1 MDPSFVQPAS
11 HEGPCIFG
19 HFILALHPSLLI
31 ESGHG
36 VCVKTVVGKEYI
48 DGLAGLWNVL
58 VGHGNTELAEAAR
71 QQMSD
76 LAFCSTYIGSANPGA
91 MSAAEKMA

>member
-1 MDPSFVQPAS
+1 MPNPTTLLEQDRQ
-11 HEGPCIFG
+11 H
-19 HFILALHPSLLI
+19 LLHPLHHPTDHQAPLLI

-36 VCVKTVVGKEYI
+36 VWLKTVDGKEYI

-76 LAFCSTYIGSANPGA
+76 LAYCSSYIGYPIPRAD
-91 MSAAEKMA
+91 